1 MPAATTPDAAE
12 KLLDLHHRLAPVYGE
27 TFPFFSDKDPLS
39 EIVSALLSH
48 RTRNAVT
55 GQAYRALRQ
64 RFPDW
69 ESVLEAPT
77 AEVEAAISAVTY
89 PEVKAPRIQQVL
101 RLIKER
107 NQGRLSLDFLAG
119 LSVAEARRW
128 LEAMPGVGA
137 KTSAAVLNFSRLRLP
152 ALVVDTHHLRVAQ
165 RTGVVPP
172 KMDIAAAAY
181 RMQAMLPSDWNA
193 QQVYDHHQL
202 LMRHGQQ
209 VCYYQRPACERCVV
223 RERCDYY
230 QAVRNPRIDEV

>member
-1 MPAATTPDAAE
+1 MPAATTPDTAE
-12 KLLDLHHRLAPVYGE
+12 KLLDIHGRLAVEYGE

-55 GQAYRALRQ
+55 GQAYRSLRQ

-69 ESVLEAPT
+69 QSVMEAPT
-77 AEVEAAISAVTY
+77 AEVETAIAAVTY

-107 NQGRLSLDFLAG
+107 NQGRLSLDFLAD

-152 ALVVDTHHLRVAQ
+152 ALVVDTHRLRVAQ

-181 RMQAMLPSDWNA
+181 RMQEMLPPDWNA

-230 QAVRNPRIDEV
+230 QAVIKPRINTD